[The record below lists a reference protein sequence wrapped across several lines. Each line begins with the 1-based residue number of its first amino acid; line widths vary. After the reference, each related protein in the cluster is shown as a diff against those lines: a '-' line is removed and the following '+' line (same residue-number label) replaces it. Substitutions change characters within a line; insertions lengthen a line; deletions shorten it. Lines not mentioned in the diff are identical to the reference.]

1 VTDQPAAPTPI
12 RQTKPGP
19 AARKRAREE
28 AARRAAGLPPE
39 AAPASRAKTGR
50 PSGLEKRVGAMLIQL
65 NTPVMMVC
73 AMGQRMGAPVDPAI
87 DPLQPNE
94 IVLLAQGI
102 TQQAESHATFR
113 RYLEAALAISGSA
126 GLASVVVAILAVRL
140 SAHGVLP
147 PEVGGY
153 AALGLQADPARVE
166 AFLAQAAEADAE
178 AGPAEPAT

>member
-1 VTDQPAAPTPI
+1 VAEPGTPAAPRPP
-12 RQTKPGP
+12 RAKPGP
-19 AARKRAREE
+19 AARRRAREE

-39 AAPASRAKTGR
+39 AAPASRAKVGR
-50 PSGLEKRVGAMLIQL
+50 PSGLEKRVGAMLVQL
-65 NTPVMMVC
+65 NTPVMMAC
-73 AMGQRMGAPVDPAI
+73 AMGQRMGAPLDPMV

-94 IVLLAQGI
+94 IVLLAQGL

-126 GLASVVVAILAVRL
+126 GLVSVVAAVLAVRL

-166 AFLAQAAEADAE
+166 AFLTEAAEA
-178 AGPAEPAT
+178 AGEEEPA